1 MASAARSDPTAEAFG
16 ALRRAVEDSSGGDV
30 CIAREHAAILL
41 EYEPE
46 PARVDRDYSDRG
58 GYDRAFLEGFDV
70 PLPALTDAH
79 LADAPV
85 PPGAADPVL
94 RYHHFSVIMS
104 GSRRLARVTAANV
117 DGRRHFDLDRASDRW
132 IFDDR
137 VPDTQ
142 VGNSVYDGNPFDRGH
157 LVRRLDPSWGDR
169 IDIALA
175 AVNDTFHFTNCAPQ
189 HERFNRN
196 PRTWHGVEDFIL
208 SHADCD
214 NLRLSVFT
222 GPVLDPDDPPHAAFP
237 EFRIPRR
244 FWKVVAVLPE
254 SRDSLSALAFVL
266 SQAELIETVVAAP
279 ADAKDFQVSVAEVER
294 LTELD
299 FGDLREFDARVTEP
313 TIAAADEW
321 QELHSVAD
329 IVIPGA

>member
-1 MASAARSDPTAEAFG
+1 VTPAVRTDPTADAFG
-16 ALRRAVEDSSGGDV
+16 ALREAVEAGSGDDV
-30 CIAREHAAILL
+30 CIAREHAEILL

-46 PARVDRDYSDRG
+46 PARVDRDYSDRT

-70 PLPALTDAH
+70 PLPALTDAQ

-85 PPGAADPVL
+85 PQGAADAVL

-104 GSRRLARVTAANV
+104 SSRRLARVTAANV
-117 DGRRHFDLDRASDRW
+117 DGRRHFDLDRSSDRW

-137 VPDTQ
+137 VPDAQ
-142 VGNSVYDGNPFDRGH
+142 VGNSLYDGNPFDRGH

-175 AVNDTFHFTNCAPQ
+175 AVNDTFHFTNCSPQ
-189 HERFNRN
+189 HEAFNRN
-196 PRTWHGVEDFIL
+196 PRTWHGVEDYIL
-208 SHADCD
+208 GHADCG

-222 GPVLDPDDPPHAAFP
+222 GPVLDPSDPVFRD
-237 EFRIPRR
+237 FRIPRR

-254 SRDSLSALAFVL
+254 SRDTLSAMAFVL
-266 SQAELIETVVAAP
+266 SQEELIGTVLAA
-279 ADAKDFQVSVAEVER
+279 AEDAKDFQVSVAEVER

-299 FGDLREFDARVTEP
+299 FGALRDFDARVTEP
-313 TIAAADEW
+313 TVAAADEW

-329 IVIPGA
+329 IVMP

>member
-1 MASAARSDPTAEAFG
+1 MASAARRDPTAEAFG
-16 ALRRAVEDSSGGDV
+16 ALRRAVEDGSGEDV

-46 PARVDRDYSDRG
+46 PARVDRDYSERG
-58 GYDRAFLEGFDV
+58 GYDPAFLEGFEV
-70 PLPALTDAH
+70 PLPTLTAAQ
-79 LADAPV
+79 LADAPI
-85 PPGAADPVL
+85 PPGAADAVL

-104 GSRRLARVTAANV
+104 GARRLARVTAANV
-117 DGRRHFDLDRASDRW
+117 DGRRHFDLDRPSDRW

-137 VPDTQ
+137 VPDAQ
-142 VGNSVYDGNPFDRGH
+142 VGNSLYDANPFDRGH

-208 SHADCD
+208 RHADCD

-222 GPVLDPDDPPHAAFP
+222 GPVLEPDDP
-237 EFRIPRR
+237 EFRDFQVPRR

-254 SRDSLSALAFVL
+254 SRNSLSALAFVL

-299 FGDLREFDARVTEP
+299 FGELRELDARVTEP

-321 QELHSVAD
+321 QELHSVDD
-329 IVIPGA
+329 IVIP